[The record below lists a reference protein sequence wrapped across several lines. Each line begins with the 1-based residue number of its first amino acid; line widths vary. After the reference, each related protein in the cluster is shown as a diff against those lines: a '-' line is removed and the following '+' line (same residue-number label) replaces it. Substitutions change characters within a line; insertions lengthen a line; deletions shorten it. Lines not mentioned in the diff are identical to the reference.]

1 MGLQDGEGALSG
13 TTALALKLGF
23 LWVISLLSTL
33 RKLFVTAS
41 PLFSSAKTA
50 AAPPPEVLGVG
61 AATAGGGGGG
71 GEFPAAGPGLYWATG
86 IPYNV
91 IVNGSK
97 QVVG

>member
-1 MGLQDGEGALSG
+1 MGLRDGEGALSG

-33 RKLFVTAS
+33 RKPFVTAS

-50 AAPPPEVLGVG
+50 AVPPLEVFGAV
-61 AATAGGGGGG
+61 AATAGGGE
-71 GEFPAAGPGLYWATG
+71 EFSAAKPGLYWATG
-86 IPYNV
+86 TPCDV
-91 IVNGSK
+91 IVNGSN